1 MMVSEFLWVAHKQ
14 LLQHMHDKN
23 TAKNIAWNMAK
34 LPKFWSFY
42 MKFYTVE
49 KGFNTGFGLKVEM
62 PLFLCTYQ
70 EKWSKHEKM

>member
-34 LPKFWSFY
+34 LQNFDHFTWNF
-42 MKFYTVE
+42 T
-49 KGFNTGFGLKVEM
+49 LLRKV
-62 PLFLCTYQ
+62 LILDLDW
-70 EKWSKHEKM
+70 K